1 MKKSGAKST
10 TAASGSL
17 RRSPS
22 QKPSIQATK
31 VVSLTPPEDEQLTL
45 DPSDE
50 FEKHLI
56 GMVEMNRKKRADY
69 ASDDNIY
76 ANFDRNAA
84 TMGLAGYDA
93 LEDCLSMVSRKLGRI
108 VNLRGRDPRN
118 ETVVDTFEDL
128 AVYAVLALG
137 LAKRRLQ

>member
-1 MKKSGAKST
+1 
-10 TAASGSL
+10 
-17 RRSPS
+17 
-22 QKPSIQATK
+22 
-31 VVSLTPPEDEQLTL
+31 
-45 DPSDE
+45 
-50 FEKHLI
+50 
-56 GMVEMNRKKRADY
+56 
-69 ASDDNIY
+69 
-76 ANFDRNAA
+76 
-84 TMGLAGYDA
+84 MGLAGYDA